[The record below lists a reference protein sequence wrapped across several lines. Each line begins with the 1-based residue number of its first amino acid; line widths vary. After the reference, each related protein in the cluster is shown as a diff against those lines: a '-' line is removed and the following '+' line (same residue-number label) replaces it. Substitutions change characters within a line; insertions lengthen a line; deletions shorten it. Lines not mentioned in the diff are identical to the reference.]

1 MICVLQIL
9 LAQLTRQPEYM
20 EAAQAFCDF
29 TVDYQKRTPKGLV
42 YIDKFGTLCHAANVA
57 FVCLQVFMSIL
68 HRYFVFLKRT
78 DCIFSSRLHGTVSAL
93 YSTDSPDHGCVWIP
107 KDDGN
112 FHKSLPLDHIL

>member
-1 MICVLQIL
+1 VLQIL

-57 FVCLQVFMSIL
+57 FVCLQVVAPVLQRF
-68 HRYFVFLKRT
+68 
-78 DCIFSSRLHGTVSAL
+78 
-93 YSTDSPDHGCVWIP
+93 P
-107 KDDGN
+107 
-112 FHKSLPLDHIL
+112 LPLFIFLISATKRLRYVQPTYIRA